1 MMVHVDGDGW
11 RCAMAMS
18 LSCFDEALRAGAP
31 RRQLPGPG
39 GTPEAGHRMQQPHCN
54 GAFAPQL
61 AHLKPAGPHCC
72 ARARAGARGPRRAQR
87 RARPCPSGR
96 TAAPLLFSAPR
107 RPRPPR
113 PHSHPPLPLG
123 RRRGRTTRQHASSTP
138 PGCPSR
144 GPVVLQDEPDC
155 DARGLPRPGAV
166 GGGDLAETPTDCAH
180 AGGMG

>member
-1 MMVHVDGDGW
+1 MLMAMDGDARW
-11 RCAMAMS
+11 RCLCLASMKPYALVLPDGSS
-18 LSCFDEALRAGAP
+18 LGRGARP
-31 RRQLPGPG
+31 RP
-39 GTPEAGHRMQQPHCN
+39 AIACNNPHCN

-72 ARARAGARGPRRAQR
+72 ARARAGARDPRHAQR

-96 TAAPLLFSAPR
+96 TAAPLLLSAPR

-144 GPVVLQDEPDC
+144 EPVVLQDEPDC

-166 GGGDLAETPTDCAH
+166 DRCGGGDLAETPTDCAH
-180 AGGMG
+180 VGGMG